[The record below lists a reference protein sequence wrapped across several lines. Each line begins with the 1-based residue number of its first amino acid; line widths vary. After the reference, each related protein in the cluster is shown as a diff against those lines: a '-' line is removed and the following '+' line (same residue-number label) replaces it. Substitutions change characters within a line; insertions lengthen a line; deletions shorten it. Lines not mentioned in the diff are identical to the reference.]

1 MTRNTRF
8 IWNASAAAV
17 ALTAGIAG
25 IGFASPALAQEARA
39 GAEEIIVTVTRR
51 EESVQDVPV
60 AVTAITS
67 EQIEDLAPTTLQDL
81 SGVAPNLYI
90 GMNTAG
96 PGASAIF
103 IRGLGYADIEKTQN
117 PAAGVII
124 DNVFLGTSTG
134 QLIDTFDLQQVDVTR
149 GPAGIFFG
157 KNTTAGVINVT
168 RSLPTREFGVR
179 ASVAGG
185 TDDYT
190 NVRAIVNFPLGEN
203 GGIKIGGTRRE
214 SSGYLGNVFFRS
226 SDGGTEYTGLNAA
239 IEYDFTPN
247 FGVTFIYD
255 RIEQTG
261 EGSPVQY
268 GNRMTANILS
278 GGNPAAVFG
287 PRYNPRTGS
296 PVGLAVQQ
304 VQNSGRDEDSLEM
317 DIYNLTFNVGL
328 PFGDLVWTTGYIDS
342 ADIVW
347 QDFDGTCAGSV
358 GCPNTGPVVGNFLL
372 TNAANPTG
380 SLQTIRDQ
388 TYTQLSHEARLS
400 GSVGMVDYLI
410 GAYYFEGEVGLVQT
424 TNNAVVQRAGEDSTS
439 TSIFGNLDF
448 NLTDRLTVSI
458 GARSIEEEKTFNAR
472 YDIPAVPLVLVPFGT
487 DSDSWSETVT
497 RFAVT
502 YDLGDTTN
510 LYLSRSEGFRSGG
523 FSIRSTLSEQIEGQ
537 TNCGITD
544 GDAIPNERLCPN
556 NNFRGYDPEL
566 VTAWELGVKNAFIGG
581 NLIVNLALFQTTVE
595 NFQQSAVV
603 VTPNF
608 GPGTTTYINNYPEV
622 EIEGAELELVV
633 RPVFMWTGFEGLT
646 LSANIGLQDAQ
657 ITNGRIDGRRAAGFP
672 NGAAGA
678 PGSTADFTGQRVLR
692 VPDYNITWAAQYERE
707 LGPGTLSLGSSYR
720 YIDDHTLANFGAVGD
735 VEEGYALVDANID
748 YEWNNYRLSV
758 NGKNLGDT
766 EYRNHSLP
774 TVFFQG
780 WGAPA
785 TVTVELSAEW

>member
-8 IWNASAAAV
+8 LFNASAAAV
-17 ALTAGIAG
+17 ALTAGMAG
-25 IGFASPALAQEARA
+25 MGFASPALAQQASA
-39 GAEEIIVTVTRR
+39 GGDDIIVTVTRR

-67 EQIEDLAPTTLQDL
+67 EQIENLAPTTLQDL
-81 SGVAPNLYI
+81 SGVAPNLFI

-179 ASVAGG
+179 ASFASG
-185 TDDYT
+185 TDDFT

-214 SSGYLGNVFFRS
+214 SSGYLGNVFLRS
-226 SDGGTEYTGLNAA
+226 SDGGTEYTGINVAL
-239 IEYDFTPN
+239 EYDFTPN

-255 RIEQTG
+255 RIEQEG

-268 GNRMTANILS
+268 GNRQTANILS
-278 GGNPAAVFG
+278 GGNPSAVFG
-287 PRYNPRTGS
+287 PLYNPRTGS
-296 PVGLAVQQ
+296 PIGLGVQQ
-304 VQNSGRDEDSLEM
+304 VQNSGRDEDALEM
-317 DIYNLTFNVGL
+317 SIYNLTFNVGL

-342 ADIVW
+342 TDIVW

-358 GCPNTGPVVGNFLL
+358 GCPNAGPVVGNFLL
-372 TNAANPTG
+372 TSVTNPTG
-380 SLQTIRDQ
+380 SLQTVRDQ
-388 TYTQLSHEARLS
+388 AYTQLSHEARLS
-400 GSVGMVDYLI
+400 GSVGIVDYLI
-410 GAYYFEGEVGLVQT
+410 GAYYFESEVGLVQT
-424 TNNAVVQRAGEDSTS
+424 TNGAVVQRSGEDATS
-439 TSIFGNLDF
+439 SSFFGNLDF
-448 NLTDRLTVSI
+448 NLTERLTVSV
-458 GARSIEEEKTFNAR
+458 GARAIEEEKDFRSR
-472 YDIPAVPLVLVPFGT
+472 YDIPAASLVLVPFRT
-487 DSDSWSETVT
+487 DSNSWSETVT

-510 LYLSRSEGFRSGG
+510 IYLTRSEGFRSGG
-523 FSIRSTLSEQIEGQ
+523 FSIRSTLSEQVEGQ
-537 TNCGITD
+537 TNCGVTD

-556 NNFRGYDPEL
+556 NNFTSYEPEL
-566 VTAWELGVKNAFIGG
+566 VTAWELGVKNVFLGG
-581 NLIVNLALFQTTVE
+581 QVIANFALFETTVE

-603 VTPNF
+603 VTPGY

-622 EIEGAELELVV
+622 IIEGAEFEVVV
-633 RPVFMWTGFEGLT
+633 RPTFLWQGFEGLT
-646 LSANIGLQDAQ
+646 LNMNLGLQDAE
-657 ITNGRIDGRRAAGFP
+657 ITNGRVDGRRAAGP
-672 NGAAGA
+672 TGSAGA
-678 PGSTADFTGQRVLR
+678 PGTTANFTGQRVLR
-692 VPDYNITWAAQYERE
+692 VPDYNITWGAQYERSV
-707 LGPGTLSLGSSYR
+707 GPGMLSMGTSYR

-735 VEEGYALVDANID
+735 LEQGYSLVDANID
-748 YEWNNYRLSV
+748 YEWNNYRLSI
-758 NGKNLGDT
+758 NGKNVGDQ

-785 TVTVELSAEW
+785 TFTVELSAEW